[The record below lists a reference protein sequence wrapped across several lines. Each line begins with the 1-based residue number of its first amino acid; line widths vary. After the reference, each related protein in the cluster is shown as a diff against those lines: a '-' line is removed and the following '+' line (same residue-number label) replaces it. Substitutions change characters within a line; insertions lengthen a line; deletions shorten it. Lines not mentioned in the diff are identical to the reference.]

1 MSWDGGSVG
10 SGCGGND
17 EVRVSG
23 GWIAVVFPAL
33 AVPTKELR
41 DFLDAAWGNL
51 GRSAFVS
58 FRLGLPASRFPQ
70 AELVGDPV
78 VVPEVI
84 EVCPQGEGELALRL
98 AGLLFLLPY
107 AEYAVHLE
115 GDHFFEA
122 LEGVD
127 AVAQAFEGLFDEG
140 GREDGGG
147 WDVGAVAVDG
157 VAGGYVRFATV
168 LVEEVGVDALG
179 GPSGCEETDDFFLV
193 GRSVDVAG
201 SGQGELRERTYVLS
215 IISRRVQWGIGRL
228 SQVLL

>member
-1 MSWDGGSVG
+1 M
-10 SGCGGND
+10 
-17 EVRVSG
+17 
-23 GWIAVVFPAL
+23 
-33 AVPTKELR
+33 PTKELR

-84 EVCPQGEGELALRL
+84 EVCQGEGELALRL

-147 WDVGAVAVDG
+147 WDVGAVALDG
-157 VAGGYVRFATV
+157 VGGGFVRFATV

-179 GPSGCEETDDFFLV
+179 GPSGCEETDGFFLV
-193 GRSVDVAG
+193 GRFVDVAG
-201 SGQGELRERTYVLS
+201 SGQGVLRERTYVLS
-215 IISRRVQWGIGRL
+215 IISPRVQWGIWWL
-228 SQVLL
+228 SQVCLWIVGLASEGGGGVPPVKSRYLSFAE